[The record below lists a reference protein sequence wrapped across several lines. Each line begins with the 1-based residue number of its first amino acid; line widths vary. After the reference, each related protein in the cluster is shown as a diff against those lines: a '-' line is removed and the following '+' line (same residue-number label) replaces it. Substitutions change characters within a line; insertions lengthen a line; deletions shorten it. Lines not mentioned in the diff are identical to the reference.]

1 RMARSPPHKPLPKR
15 VGLTPEQHILS
26 YNPDLIVTQAR
37 SSVDEGLNVAFNRV
51 GVNRYCEGF
60 EILTED
66 FYTLSGFIRRQATF
80 CNLSPQS

>member
-1 RMARSPPHKPLPKR
+1 MARSPPHKPLPKR

-66 FYTLSGFIRRQATF
+66 FHTLSGFIRRQATF
-80 CNLSPQS
+80 CNPSPQS